1 MKKLKAILSGANFI
15 DRLFDLR
22 ERDVKRSLESA
33 SDDAERQMTEAEIR
47 YEELCKKLGE
57 KEVNYTTTINQM
69 LEQKDIIRRAKE
81 TIEAVK
87 AIKDDLESEVEL
99 KEEDKKKKITGSP
112 GRRATRL
119 LSSVGRASVLY
130 SEGHPFEPDSRL
142 KK

>member
-1 MKKLKAILSGANFI
+1 
-15 DRLFDLR
+15 
-22 ERDVKRSLESA
+22 
-33 SDDAERQMTEAEIR
+33 MTEAEIR

-99 KEEDKKKKITGSP
+99 KEEDKKKKMEEI
-112 GRRATRL
+112 AKQIIKKI
-119 LSSVGRASVLY
+119 
-130 SEGHPFEPDSRL
+130 SE
-142 KK
+142 K

>member
-87 AIKDDLESEVEL
+87 AIKDDLELEVEL
-99 KEEDKKKKITGSP
+99 KEEDKKKK
-112 GRRATRL
+112 
-119 LSSVGRASVLY
+119 
-130 SEGHPFEPDSRL
+130 
-142 KK
+142 